1 MLRNLNSCRNHL
13 AFRTL
18 SRSLKT
24 RCTAVFSADD
34 AATRLYLVKYIKLLD
49 KVLNSATYNKPL
61 LYGGK
66 YNSVPKLIEPKDWLQ
81 LQQVI
86 KNLLGSFQQPQT
98 TSRDLQGLNDTVSR
112 LGVGLLEEIF
122 GSNVTGTSTTL
133 ILNLIEQYNKKP
145 GKETVEGIT
154 YALEQLRKFL
164 RTNKVFLRD
173 IQEID
178 KLVDGLTSS
187 ERDAQLVREILQ
199 TLDYKL
205 VTDDVVRLV
214 SGRKMEDELEVS
226 KGWKLPTGVFSSNDP
241 YLRSLDLKN
250 KGFLAVDQE
259 MFVLVFDGT
268 LRDSKDILPTLAYIN
283 KQNKPLL
290 LVVTEDC
297 TDDALV
303 SITIN
308 NNKNRRQNSD
318 AKVII
323 LKYSAEQN
331 NGLSIQENPDFIQFL
346 KLPEGMVSIYSPE
359 FSDFVPSTVSGPMFY
374 GRLESLRATTDE
386 ALLYNPTAI
395 GAKETDLES
404 NPFLR
409 TTVTVRVGG
418 DSEQQ
423 IHTRRSLLDNII
435 NNVLCNGLAN
445 GFIPSYGIALA
456 KAIPFLSVLKEG
468 EPEDEKYVSKVI
480 GLDGLLSCLD
490 IPMIVALSNTTG
502 MNRTQVK
509 TLVAETMNTDFRS
522 AVLSSGA
529 EPQDVTSMGW
539 LEPWNRMDESLANVI
554 AYLKL
559 VLGPNTVITRVY
571 DKPTKRK
578 E

>member
-1 MLRNLNSCRNHL
+1 MFHT
-13 AFRTL
+13 F

-34 AATRLYLVKYIKLLD
+34 PATRLYLVKHIKLLD

-66 YNSVPKLIEPKDWLQ
+66 YNSVPKLVEPKDWLQ

-86 KNLLGSFQQPQT
+86 KNLLSSFQQPQT

-122 GSNVTGTSTTL
+122 GSEVTGTSTTL

-145 GKETVEGIT
+145 GKETVEGII
-154 YALEQLRKFL
+154 YALEQLKKFL

-173 IQEID
+173 NQEID

-187 ERDAQLVREILQ
+187 ERDAQLVKKTLQ

-214 SGRKMEDELEVS
+214 NGRKMEDEIEVS
-226 KGWKLPTGVFSSNDP
+226 KGWKFPTGIFSSNDP
-241 YLRSLDLKN
+241 YLRSLDMQN
-250 KGFLAVDQE
+250 KSLLAIDQE

-290 LVVTEDC
+290 LVVTGGC

-308 NNKNRRQNSD
+308 NNKNRRENSN

-359 FSDFVPSTVSGPMFY
+359 FSDFVPSTVSGPMYY

-395 GAKETDLES
+395 GAKETDLAS
-404 NPFLR
+404 NQFLR
-409 TTVTVRVGG
+409 TTVTVSVGG

-423 IHTRRSLLDNII
+423 IRTRRSLLDNII

-468 EPEDEKYVSKVI
+468 EPEDENYASKVI
-480 GLDGLLSCLD
+480 GIDGLLSCLD

-509 TLVAETMNTDFRS
+509 TLVAETMNTDFCS

-539 LEPWNRMDESLANVI
+539 LEPWNRMDESLAKVI

-571 DKPTKRK
+571 DQPTKRK

>member
-1 MLRNLNSCRNHL
+1 M
-13 AFRTL
+13 
-18 SRSLKT
+18 
-24 RCTAVFSADD
+24 
-34 AATRLYLVKYIKLLD
+34 
-49 KVLNSATYNKPL
+49 LNSATYNKPL

-66 YNSVPKLIEPKDWLQ
+66 YNSVPKLIEPRDWLQ

-173 IQEID
+173 NQEID

-226 KGWKLPTGVFSSNDP
+226 KGWKFPTGVFSSNDP

>member
-323 LKYSAEQN
+323 LKYSSEQN

>member
-226 KGWKLPTGVFSSNDP
+226 KGWKFPTGVFSSNDP

>member
-226 KGWKLPTGVFSSNDP
+226 KGWKFPTGVFSSNDP

-323 LKYSAEQN
+323 LKYSSEQN

>member
-66 YNSVPKLIEPKDWLQ
+66 YNSVPKLIEPRDWLQ

-323 LKYSAEQN
+323 LKYSSEQN